1 MNRARSFLLAMSLL
15 SAASAV
21 AAPFT
26 VFADGETFTYR
37 VSWAIFWGA
46 GRIIIS
52 AHDDTLN
59 GAPVVKVTVD
69 TSSRGLVRAFYSY
82 DDHAEAVVD
91 QTTGRILVARDKS
104 TGGKEPS
111 DSETTFDY
119 ATRTVA
125 HVNRARPER
134 SRTFELPPGDPID
147 LISCLIDTRT
157 WDVKP
162 GDKRDALVYFDRD
175 VYPVTITAEDYET
188 VITSLGT
195 FKTLRLAPRMEH
207 DPKGIFAR
215 EGHIQVWVSQ
225 GTPKLPVK
233 MRLQLQ
239 LGTATLTLIKHDP
252 GKVKPSETA
261 ATPTAVGSR
270 K

>member
-1 MNRARSFLLAMSLL
+1 MSITRSLLLALSLL
-15 SAASAV
+15 PAASAV

-37 VSWAIFWGA
+37 VSWAVFRGA
-46 GRIIIS
+46 GRIVIA

-59 GAPVVKVTVD
+59 GTPIVRVTVD

-82 DDHAEAVVD
+82 DDHAEAVMEKA
-91 QTTGRILVARDKS
+91 TGQIIVARDKS
-104 TGGKEPS
+104 SGGKDAS

-119 ATRTVA
+119 AKRMA
-125 HVNRARPER
+125 SHVNRARPDR
-134 SRTFELPPGDPID
+134 SGTFELPPGDPID

-162 GDKRDALVYFDRD
+162 GDKRAALVYFDRD
-175 VYPVTITAEDYET
+175 VYPVTLTAEDYET
-188 VITSLGT
+188 VTTSLGT
-195 FKTLRLAPRMEH
+195 FKTLRLVPRMEH
-207 DPKGIFAR
+207 NPKGIFAR

-225 GTPKLPVK
+225 EPPKLPVK
-233 MRLQLQ
+233 MQLQLR

-252 GKVKPSETA
+252 GKAPA
-261 ATPTAVGSR
+261 AEPP
-270 K
+270 KK